1 MAMKNTTRAE
11 LTANIQKHRWLVFSV
26 AGETQPLYSYTVGLF
41 QTFGHPE
48 VVLSGLNIELAQ
60 TLLNDIGHAVAQG
73 GVRREPEELYD
84 DILSGYP
91 CLFKAVPVTV
101 YEQYFGRALFFYEE
115 TTFPVLQCLW
125 PDALK
130 RFPGDFGY
138 DQSNQEIL
146 FED

>member
-11 LTANIQKHRWLVFSV
+11 LAANIQKHRWLVFSV

-41 QTFGHPE
+41 ETFGHPE
-48 VVLSGLNIELAQ
+48 VVLSGLNMELAQ
-60 TLLNDIGHAVAQG
+60 TLLNDIGNAVAQ

-101 YEQYFGRALFFYEE
+101 YEQYFGRALVFYGE

-125 PDALK
+125 PDSLK
-130 RFPGDFGY
+130 RFRGDFGY